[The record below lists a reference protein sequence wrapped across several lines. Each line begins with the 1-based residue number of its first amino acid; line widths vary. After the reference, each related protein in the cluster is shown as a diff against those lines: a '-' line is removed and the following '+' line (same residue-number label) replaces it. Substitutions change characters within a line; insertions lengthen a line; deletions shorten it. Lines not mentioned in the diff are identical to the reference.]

1 MNDKILSLLSLATK
15 AGKTAGG
22 EALVE
27 KAVKQGK
34 ASLVIISSEASENTK
49 KKFTNMCSYYQI
61 PVYIYGTKEELGRFT
76 GREFRASVAVLGRE
90 FYDSFVKV
98 FTNMEVTE

>member
-1 MNDKILSLLSLATK
+1 MNDRVLSLLSLATK

-34 ASLVIISSEASENTK
+34 ASLVIISSEASDSYLYLWDK
-49 KKFTNMCSYYQI
+49 RGIRAFYRQGISCFGGCSWQRI
-61 PVYIYGTKEELGRFT
+61 L
-76 GREFRASVAVLGRE
+76 
-90 FYDSFVKV
+90 
-98 FTNMEVTE
+98 